1 MGDGCHLE
9 CVVHDVRSDP
19 KYGQRLIARAL
30 VACGRV
36 FDPGACR
43 ASPSFPFVLV
53 GVYACIVRD
62 SSRHEIVCG
71 LRLVLVL

>member
-1 MGDGCHLE
+1 MDDECHLE
-9 CVVHDVRSDP
+9 CVIHDVRSDS

-43 ASPSFPFVLV
+43 ASFSFPFVSF
-53 GVYACIVRD
+53 CTSRRVRLH
-62 SSRHEIVCG
+62 SSR
-71 LRLVLVL
+71 